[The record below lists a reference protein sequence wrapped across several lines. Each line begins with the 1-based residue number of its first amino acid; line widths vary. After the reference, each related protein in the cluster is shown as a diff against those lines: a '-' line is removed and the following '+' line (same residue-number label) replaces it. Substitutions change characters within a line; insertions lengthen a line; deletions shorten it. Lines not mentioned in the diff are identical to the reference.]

1 MSDKRLTVEDCLP
14 FQGESL
20 DGEYLDERKDVD
32 LVKFIGEIENRLAQ
46 LEDYID
52 HVRDEIR
59 LTEDKLIVLM
69 NHHKHP

>member
-1 MSDKRLTVEDCLP
+1 MSDKN
-14 FQGESL
+14 L
-20 DGEYLDERKDVD
+20 DDVKEID